1 MSVKERSDWF
11 EFSGIPFWHSHCAQ
25 VLKRLVPSACC
36 QQTGH
41 FCTTLK
47 PPFELHGQGAADM
60 GRIPHWLAPG
70 LIYFLTIPSL
80 SGAVTDKTVYP
91 VGVFEGIPREIGVE
105 NGSLVGRFADIYRCV
120 FDRVEGNFQ
129 FIEMPLARIL
139 FQLEKGELAI
149 GLPLVQ
155 TADRDQYADFGGRL
169 FQTEYVYLFLE
180 QYPPLRQVSGLR
192 YAFVR
197 RFIGNQFLQGDN
209 ASAVMVAEWK
219 QAVDMVKLGRADVVV
234 LPAVLI
240 DHLMAGYEKPFYVRT
255 AAWVDLSLYV
265 SHRFGA
271 GRLTPEFRK
280 AVRDCESYDDR
291 E

>member
-1 MSVKERSDWF
+1 M
-11 EFSGIPFWHSHCAQ
+11 
-25 VLKRLVPSACC
+25 
-36 QQTGH
+36 
-41 FCTTLK
+41 
-47 PPFELHGQGAADM
+47 
-60 GRIPHWLAPG
+60 
-70 LIYFLTIPSL
+70 
-80 SGAVTDKTVYP
+80 
-91 VGVFEGIPREIGVE
+91 
-105 NGSLVGRFADIYRCV
+105 
-120 FDRVEGNFQ
+120 EGNFQ

-271 GRLTPEFRK
+271 GRLAPEFRR
-280 AVRDCESYDDR
+280 AIRDCESYDDR